1 MRPWLLQ
8 LSTKV
13 INISSLAKANHMA
26 IPKVNSVEIYPTE
39 RSAAGKETGKFGK
52 QEDIS
57 HYLLLGQLPSQR

>member
-1 MRPWLLQ
+1 
-8 LSTKV
+8 
-13 INISSLAKANHMA
+13 MA